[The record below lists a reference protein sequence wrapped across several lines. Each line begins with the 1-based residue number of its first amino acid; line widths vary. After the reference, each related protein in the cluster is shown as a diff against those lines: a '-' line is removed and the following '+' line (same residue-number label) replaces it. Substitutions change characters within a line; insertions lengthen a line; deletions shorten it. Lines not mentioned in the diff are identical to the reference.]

1 MKGEIKKAQ
10 DTLTKFLII
19 TYFQNFLMNASNR
32 GSLVTCSSLER
43 KKDELKILVNVS

>member
-32 GSLVTCSSLER
+32 GGVTCSSLER